1 MPPLAFSDSELDTLM
16 SLSTPLHPSRRAEYL
31 EAVAAAIAEYPER
44 GDGLTNRGRPRATGA
59 LHARTAQRPQLRAI
73 AALTTPV
80 SGGTI
85 VPSDVTP

>member
-44 GDGLTNRGRPRATGA
+44 GDGLTNRVARELQGRYMHALPNVRSSRA
-59 LHARTAQRPQLRAI
+59 RR
-73 AALTTPV
+73 
-80 SGGTI
+80 
-85 VPSDVTP
+85 